1 MIQFDFVSF
10 FLPPKSARPLS
21 NEEFIQ
27 LCEAVENRCCC
38 AGRSWSELPVIPVT
52 AASSDTSNHCIKLC
66 ADDVVRL
73 RVSAKYPLLQ

>member
-27 LCEAVENRCCC
+27 LCEAVENRCFC
-38 AGRSWSELPVIPVT
+38 AGRSCSDLPVILVI
-52 AASSDTSNHCIKLC
+52 AASRDTCN
-66 ADDVVRL
+66 
-73 RVSAKYPLLQ
+73 LQIMAMMML